1 MVERGSLSVDP
12 ADAFVAWAKEHALD
26 ISTVEPGHGFADL
39 QPIKA
44 IVGGARVI
52 ALGEAAHGTHEFLA
66 FRNRLLEF
74 LVREAGVTALA
85 AETGTAEG
93 LDVDTYVNGGGVDVM
108 VAAQRVFDD
117 WYPAPLEENRA
128 LVEWM
133 RAYNT
138 GAAPGRA
145 LRFYGID
152 LPGGW
157 GYESARR
164 VADEALDFVER
175 ADPRA
180 AADLRARL
188 DPLLVSFT
196 ARGYG
201 SLPPAQQV
209 ELTAA
214 INELVNLL
222 AACRV
227 DFIARTTEA
236 DFDRALRHA
245 VNARQL
251 DTYFGRAPK
260 TSPDAA
266 ADYRE
271 QSMARDAAM
280 AENLRAVLH
289 RERGRGPI
297 LLFAHNWHVKTRASI
312 TEAFPEQFPGEPGT
326 TLGQYLQSM
335 LGDRLVVV
343 GSTFHRS
350 ADGTMTGPP
359 GADTRLSLAAA
370 EPSDLDS
377 ELARVGSPMFIVDIR
392 AARQSPAAAAALDRA
407 RRIRFNERYA
417 EENPMQAF
425 DAMLYVDRV
434 SDWRQT
440 P

>member
-1 MVERGSLSVDP
+1 MAARGSPSTDP
-12 ADAFVAWAKEHALD
+12 SDAFVAWAKAHAID
-26 ISTVEPGHGFADL
+26 ISTNEPGRGFADP

-44 IVGGARVI
+44 IVGGTRVI

-74 LVREAGVTALA
+74 LVHEAGVTALA

-93 LDVDTYVNGGGVDVM
+93 LDVDAYVNGGDVDVT
-108 VAAQRVFDD
+108 VASQHVFDD
-117 WYPAPLEENRA
+117 WYPAPLEENRT

-133 RAYNT
+133 RAYNAV
-138 GAAPGRA
+138 AAPGRA

-157 GYESARR
+157 GYEGARR
-164 VADEALDFVER
+164 VADEAIDYLER
-175 ADPRA
+175 VDPRA
-180 AADLRARL
+180 AGDLRVRL
-188 DPLLVSFT
+188 HPLLVSFT

-201 SLPPAQQV
+201 SLPPAQQAQ
-209 ELTAA
+209 LTEA
-214 INELVNLL
+214 INDFVDLL

-260 TSPDAA
+260 ASADAA

-280 AENLRAVLH
+280 AENLRAVLQ

-297 LLFAHNWHVKTRASI
+297 LLFAHNWHVKKRASI
-312 TEAFPEQFPGEPGT
+312 KEAFPEQFPGEPGT

-335 LGDRLVVV
+335 LGDQLVVV

-350 ADGTMTGPP
+350 GDGTMTGPP
-359 GADTRLSLAAA
+359 GADTRLSLAEA

-377 ELARVGSPMFIVDIR
+377 ELARVGSPAFIIDLR
-392 AARQSPAAAAALDRA
+392 AARQSPAAAVALDRG

-425 DAMLYVDRV
+425 DALLYVDRV

-440 P
+440 T